1 MKRDQDLLW
10 GILAVLEASEKGD
23 ENDDSIAQAL
33 GKTHPEVNFDAIR
46 HHLELLY
53 DRGLATQH
61 GAGSWRITDSGHD
74 AVASNP
80 AHVTHMHSKL
90 KK

>member
-23 ENDDSIAQAL
+23 ENDDSIAAAL
-33 GKTHPEVNFDAIR
+33 GKTHPDVSFEAIR
-46 HHLELLY
+46 HHLLLLD
-53 DRGLATQH
+53 DRGLAVQH
-61 GAGSWRITDSGHD
+61 GAGNWRITDIGHN

-80 AHVTHMHSKL
+80 AHVTHMHTRL
-90 KK
+90 NQ